1 MHDVLNAFLLVY
13 AGLFPIVNPVGS
25 APIFLGLTAGCSDD
39 ERNVLARRVAINSV
53 FLLIGSMFIGSH
65 LLVFFGITLPVVRI
79 GGGLVVATFGW
90 KLLQSGVDADNK
102 SATAAARES
111 TQVDAFYPLTMPL
124 TVGPGGISVAIAL
137 GSQRPAAGSD
147 VTHLL
152 LLAGAAIVGI
162 VAAIIVVLVLIV
174 GAVLAAIALPAY
186 QEYVARSKTS
196 EALVTLAPVK
206 VAVAAFH
213 GEHGRCPVNDDEGFQ
228 PADGYADGAINAVRI
243 GRFDNGHC
251 GVEAELTVPGN
262 AALDGKLL
270 WLDYNGAGHWECSGE
285 PDDTYLPREC
295 RG

>member
-1 MHDVLNAFLLVY
+1 VDQWFFAEGNSQQRGPLPA
-13 AGLFPIVNPVGS
+13 
-25 APIFLGLTAGCSDD
+25 D
-39 ERNVLARRVAINSV
+39 E
-53 FLLIGSMFIGSH
+53 LIALYRSS
-65 LLVFFGITLPVVRI
+65 RI
-79 GGGLVVATFGW
+79 GLDTLVWRDGMAQW
-90 KLLQSGVDADNK
+90 Q
-102 SATAAARES
+102 
-111 TQVDAFYPLTMPL
+111 PLE
-124 TVGPGGISVAIAL
+124 SVAAEIGLDLA
-137 GSQRPAAGSD
+137 PAAGPAAEPVPDPTVPPALPAAPAIPVAPVAPANPVIPPPRKGLS
-147 VTHLL
+147 
-152 LLAGAAIVGI
+152 GCAIVGI

-196 EALVTLAPVK
+196 DALVTLAPVK

>member
-162 VAAIIVVLVLIV
+162 VAVAVTVFVCYRFAERMIAMLGRNGTNVLVRLSAFVLLCIGIQIIWTGVKTLI
-174 GAVLAAIALPAY
+174 AA
-186 QEYVARSKTS
+186 
-196 EALVTLAPVK
+196 
-206 VAVAAFH
+206 
-213 GEHGRCPVNDDEGFQ
+213 G
-228 PADGYADGAINAVRI
+228 
-243 GRFDNGHC
+243 
-251 GVEAELTVPGN
+251 
-262 AALDGKLL
+262 
-270 WLDYNGAGHWECSGE
+270 
-285 PDDTYLPREC
+285 
-295 RG
+295 